1 MEIWHIWAIV
11 ALLFIILEIFTS
23 GFAVMCFSFGGIA
36 AAIAAGCDATLTWQI
51 VWFCIF
57 TAVAFVTVRPF
68 VLRTFFKD
76 EKNTVRTNVEAIIG
90 RQARVTERID
100 PKTGTGR
107 VAVDGDDWKAIC
119 EDDSTVETG
128 EKVEITKVD
137 SVIVTVRKIR

>member
-1 MEIWHIWAIV
+1 MEVWHIWAIV

-57 TAVAFVTVRPF
+57 TAAAFVTVRPF
-68 VLRTFFKD
+68 VLKTFFKD
-76 EKNTVRTNVEAIIG
+76 EKNLVKTNVEALIG
-90 RQARVTERID
+90 RHARVTERID
-100 PKTGTGR
+100 SNAGTGR
-107 VAVDGDDWKAIC
+107 VAVDGDDWKAVT
-119 EDDSTVETG
+119 EDDSQIEKG

-137 SVIVTVRKIR
+137 SVIVTVRTIK